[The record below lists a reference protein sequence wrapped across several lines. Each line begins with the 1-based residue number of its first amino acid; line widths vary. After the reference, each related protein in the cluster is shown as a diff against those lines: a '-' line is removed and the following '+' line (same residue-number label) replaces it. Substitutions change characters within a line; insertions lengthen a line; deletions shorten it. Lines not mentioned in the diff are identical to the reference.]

1 MDTKN
6 LQKFCPVCKLPN
18 DPNATICRH
27 CKASLNNNDIEGP
40 PTTQR
45 VEDSFEFTETLKNQ
59 ITRAYPPPSEGLL
72 LFLLNNSKPIALCTE
87 REFVLG
93 RGGAL
98 VSMPLFD
105 LSEFDAYAM
114 GVSRTHAVI
123 KAVDNEYVLV
133 DLNSANGTWVN
144 GDRLLPTKPHSLPSG
159 SVIQLG
165 RLRLVVV
172 YSNPSGSG
180 KE

>member
-1 MDTKN
+1 
-6 LQKFCPVCKLPN
+6 
-18 DPNATICRH
+18 
-27 CKASLNNNDIEGP
+27 
-40 PTTQR
+40 
-45 VEDSFEFTETLKNQ
+45 
-59 ITRAYPPPSEGLL
+59 
-72 LFLLNNSKPIALCTE
+72 LLNNSKPIALCTE

-144 GDRLLPTKPHSLPSG
+144 GDRLLPAKPHSLSSG

-165 RLRLVVV
+165 RLKLVVI
-172 YSNPSGSG
+172 YSNPPG
-180 KE
+180 

>member
-1 MDTKN
+1 MNAKN
-6 LQKFCPVCKLPN
+6 LQKFCPVCRQAN
-18 DPNATICRH
+18 DSNVTVCQR
-27 CKASLNNNDIEGP
+27 CKTPLDKIASEEI
-40 PTTQR
+40 PTTR
-45 VEDSFEFTETLKNQ
+45 RIGGALGLSEDLKDQ
-59 ITRAYPPPSEGLL
+59 IIRTAQPPPEGLL
-72 LFLLNNSKPIALCTE
+72 LFLLNNSEPIALCME

-93 RGGAL
+93 RDWAL

-105 LSEFDAYAM
+105 LSKFDAYAM

-172 YSNPSGSG
+172 YSYPSGSG